1 MTYYRYNALDIAAYI
16 KWTGIPADTERM
28 YLDLL
33 FQMREQILARP
44 LAKDFES
51 FTQAVFREM
60 YHVWARG
67 FENEFSDVNLIA
79 PEGSAALFCDQE
91 FLALESYMKL
101 LSLHLILTENLPY
114 VRINFVGLPL
124 LIGIEGEFSEFEKNL
139 GVAAEMLRLVTT
151 DDRGNNINLVHG
163 IPSEPICLGLQ
174 SEFRKALFGSGGYR
188 IRRSNDYQEKMR
200 LLREKSRREQE
211 VREILRSGTDSRRDH
226 KGFLPGIPIYF
237 TGSAPTG
244 AITATGAPADQSEP
258 VEAIEA
264 VEPAPLQVPV
274 SEPAAMPDPVSE
286 PIVIPDPVSEP
297 IAIPAGN
304 PEVPEVPLHSSEDAA
319 ASPKEPAA
327 SGDGAVPSKLNT
339 KTKKKR

>member
-16 KWTGIPADTERM
+16 KWTGIPADTERT

-51 FTQAVFREM
+51 FAMAVFREM

-79 PEGSAALFCDQE
+79 PEGSVALFCDQE

-124 LIGIEGEFSEFEKNL
+124 LIGVDGEFSDFEKNL
-139 GVAAEMLRLVTT
+139 AQAAEMLRLSTR
-151 DDRGNNINLVHG
+151 DDMGRILDLSQGVPN
-163 IPSEPICLGLQ
+163 EPVCLGLQ
-174 SEFRKALFGSGGYR
+174 TDFRSELFGAGGYR
-188 IRRSNDYQEKMR
+188 VRRNNDYQEKMR
-200 LLREKSRREQE
+200 ILREKSRREQE
-211 VREILRSGTDSRRDH
+211 IRELLKSGEEARKDR
-226 KGFLPGIPIYF
+226 KNFLTGIPVIYSPPSDRPDPEL
-237 TGSAPTG
+237 TKNDTMAKPDTLTMADIMMKADTSLKQDSPSAPVPASG
-244 AITATGAPADQSEP
+244 EEPRLLSKQEITATDK
-258 VEAIEA
+258 
-264 VEPAPLQVPV
+264 APLR
-274 SEPAAMPDPVSE
+274 
-286 PIVIPDPVSEP
+286 
-297 IAIPAGN
+297 
-304 PEVPEVPLHSSEDAA
+304 PLE
-319 ASPKEPAA
+319 
-327 SGDGAVPSKLNT
+327 

>member
-16 KWTGIPADTERM
+16 KWTGIPADTERT

-33 FQMREQILARP
+33 FQMRELILARP

-79 PEGSAALFCDQE
+79 PEGSSALFCDQE

-151 DDRGNNINLVHG
+151 DDRGNNINLVQG

-200 LLREKSRREQE
+200 LLREKSRREQD

-237 TGSAPTG
+237 TGSAPAG

-258 VEAIEA
+258 VEA

-274 SEPAAMPDPVSE
+274 SEPAAFPA
-286 PIVIPDPVSEP
+286 PVSEP

-304 PEVPEVPLHSSEDAA
+304 PEIPEVPLHSSEDAA
-319 ASPKEPAA
+319 ASPKEPVA
-327 SGDGAVPSKLNT
+327 SGDGAAPSKLNA